1 MTKPTLYILT
11 GLPYSGKTTLT
22 NELVKRFGFKTAS
35 VDDIMDER
43 GLDSDT
49 MVQEDWNAVYSEAYE
64 RLKANLAKG
73 NSVIFDMG
81 HLKFSERESSR
92 RMAES
97 LGANCKLIY
106 INTSSNETRKRWVE
120 NETTKERGQ
129 LSDRGMKVALSQFQE
144 PTADEN
150 PIIYNQGMDLD
161 VWIEKHVST

>member
-22 NELVKRFGFKTAS
+22 NGLVKRFGFKIAS
-35 VDDIMDER
+35 VDDVMDER
-43 GLDSDT
+43 DLDSDT
-49 MVQEDWNAVYSEAYE
+49 MVQEDWNAVYSEAYK

-73 NSVIFDMG
+73 NSVVFDMG

-92 RMAES
+92 QMAEN

-106 INTSSNETRKRWVE
+106 INTSLDEIKKRWTR

-129 LSDRGMKVALSQFQE
+129 LSDHGMKVALSQFQE
-144 PTADEN
+144 PTVAEN
-150 PIIYNQGMDLD
+150 PIVYNQKMDLD
-161 VWIEKHVST
+161 AWIEENIKI